1 MKVTIS
7 QTSLRRA
14 DWLRVFGDVAIE
26 VQPAAPG
33 KYRVDIA
40 ALKILQR
47 QRLAL
52 HMSTKYKVVLDYVF
66 KRGIVLPAADVVVEE
81 ELFP

>member
-40 ALKILQR
+40 ALKILR
-47 QRLAL
+47 RGRVDRDAHRDRRLRRLGAL
-52 HMSTKYKVVLDYVF
+52 AGLAFGAEADRP
-66 KRGIVLPAADVVVEE
+66 RGE
-81 ELFP
+81 